1 MNMVCQNCSTRFQV
15 DDEKTAAR
23 TKGVCPECQKKLTTS
38 SPAIE
43 KSALSLGRSPSTE
56 GRRFDR
62 NAAPKYNAN
71 LNDAGKSAA
80 KTESE
85 KFVQML
91 MNVLGQNSGQAID
104 GRERSPWK
112 TTRKALIC
120 IGEEQREK
128 IARTLAQE
136 GYEVFVAVDTR
147 QAVER
152 MRENKLDVVLLDPQ
166 FDGAEQ
172 GAAFVVREVN
182 VLRPAQRRRVFFVLL
197 SPTLRTLDAHGAF
210 LNNVNAIVN
219 LKDTDELVRILDQGL
234 REYNELY
241 HDFNQALKLAA
252 I

>member
-1 MNMVCQNCSTRFQV
+1 MIIVCQNCSTRFQV
-15 DDEKTAAR
+15 DDEKVAAR
-23 TKGVCPECQKKLTTS
+23 TNAVCPECQKKLTTS
-38 SPAIE
+38 SPAVE

-71 LNDAGKSAA
+71 LNDTGKPSA
-80 KTESE
+80 KTEAE

-91 MNVLGQNSGQAID
+91 MSALGPASGKGID
-104 GRERSPWK
+104 GTADVWK
-112 TTRKALIC
+112 SRKALVC
-120 IGEEQREK
+120 ASEEHREK
-128 IARTLAQE
+128 VARTLSQE
-136 GYEVFVAVDTR
+136 GYEVFVALDTR

-152 MRENKLDVVLLDPQ
+152 MRENKLSVVLLDPQ
-166 FDGAEQ
+166 FDSAEQ

-182 VLRPAQRRRVFFVLL
+182 VMRPSQRRRLFFVLM

-219 LKDTDELVRILDQGL
+219 LKDTDELIRILDQGL
-234 REYNELY
+234 REYNDLY
-241 HDFNQALKLAA
+241 HDFNQALKQAA